1 MIGTNCIHLE
11 FMKQLF
17 ILAFT
22 ALLLSACAQNKTT
35 SMNEQSIT
43 MTQEWDKT
51 FPLSEKVNHEKVTF
65 KTQYGFTLAA
75 DLYIPK
81 NANGKMKA
89 IAVSGPFGAIKEQ
102 CSGLYAMTMAERGFI
117 TLAFDP
123 SFTGESSG
131 EPRRTASPD
140 INTEDFLA
148 AVDYLSMREDVD
160 ADKIGIIGICG
171 WGGIALNAAAVDPRI
186 KATAAMTM
194 YDMSRVNG
202 NGYFDAD
209 DNEEARSAAR
219 KSLADERMKAA
230 RTGKT
235 TQGGGVVDPLPED
248 APQFVKDYYDYYK
261 TPRGYHERSGNS
273 NDGWHT
279 FGCQA
284 YANARFLYYINEIRS
299 AVLIV
304 HGENAHS
311 RYFGEN
317 AYEYMMTGKAEGYDA
332 VREPN
337 PVPENK
343 KLLIIPGA
351 SHCDL
356 YDGGKD
362 KVIPWEKLESFFN
375 NNLK

>member
-1 MIGTNCIHLE
+1 
-11 FMKQLF
+11 MKQLLILALMF
-17 ILAFT
+17 ILSFVEG
-22 ALLLSACAQNKTT
+22 ALSLIACAQNKTT

-160 ADKIGIIGICG
+160 AEKIGIIGICG
-171 WGGIALNAAAVDPRI
+171 WGGIALNAAAADPRI
-186 KATAAMTM
+186 KATAVMTM

-219 KSLADERMKAA
+219 KALADERMKAA

-284 YANARFLYYINEIRS
+284 YANTRFLYYINEIRS

-304 HGENAHS
+304 HGEKAHS

-332 VREPN
+332 VRKPN

-343 KLLIIPGA
+343 ELLIIPGA

-362 KVIPWEKLESFFN
+362 KVIPWDKLEVFFN
-375 NNLK
+375 ENM

>member
-1 MIGTNCIHLE
+1 MKHL
-11 FMKQLF
+11 
-17 ILAFT
+17 FT
-22 ALLLSACAQNKTT
+22 VALSALLLSACVQSNTNN
-35 SMNEQSIT
+35 MNENTIT

-89 IAVSGPFGAIKEQ
+89 IAVCGPFGAIKEQ

-171 WGGIALNAAAVDPRI
+171 WGGIALNAAAADPRI
-186 KATAAMTM
+186 KATASMTM

-209 DNEEARSAAR
+209 NNSDARTSAR
-219 KSLADERMKAA
+219 KAWADARMADLKS
-230 RTGKT
+230 GKFA
-235 TQGGGVVDPLPED
+235 QGGGVVDPLPED

-261 TPRGYHERSGNS
+261 TPRGYHVRSGNS
-273 NDGWHT
+273 NDGWRT
-279 FGCQA
+279 TGCQA

-304 HGENAHS
+304 HGEKAHS
-311 RYFGEN
+311 RYFGED
-317 AYEYMMTGKAEGYDA
+317 AFEYMTTGKAKGYDA

-343 KLLIIPGA
+343 ELLIIPNA

-362 KVIPWEKLESFFN
+362 KVIPWDKLEGFFN
-375 NNLK
+375 ENLK